1 MKEVRA
7 YIKTHKLDEVTMALH
22 HVEGFSGMTVIEA
35 RGCGRGHAR
44 KLHETP
50 ADAVDHLPCVRV
62 EIICADNLVDAV
74 IEAIERHAHTG
85 LRGDG
90 KICVLAVEQLIRIS
104 SGERGEAAV

>member
-7 YIKTHKLDEVTMALH
+7 YIKTHKLAEVTMALH

-35 RGCGRGHAR
+35 RGCGRGHAHSR
-44 KLHETP
+44 HET
-50 ADAVDHLPCVRV
+50 ADDAVDHAPYVRL
-62 EIICADNLVDAV
+62 EIICADNLVESI

-90 KICVLAVEQLIRIS
+90 KICVLPVEQVVRIS
-104 SGERGEAAV
+104 SGERDAAAV